1 MTTTTTTTPD
11 PTPPRTSP
19 KPRVL
24 AGDIGGT
31 NTRLALFDGGADEPL
46 FERVYP
52 SAAYTGLDLIAEK
65 FLAEARAES
74 TGGGSGS
81 GAPFAFVPPEQACFG
96 IAGPVEGNVC
106 RATNLPWVVD
116 GRVLMQRLGIPK
128 VRLVNDFF
136 AAALGSIRVPASALA
151 VLGGGGPRDPR
162 GPVAVLGAG
171 TGLGQAFL
179 LWSPASQ
186 RYEVVPSEGGHADF
200 APRTPLESSLLR
212 YLAAKYGRV
221 SYERVLSGQGLVD
234 LYAFLNE
241 EPALRLGGKAETR
254 LAMAREDPAAVVSRH
269 ALDGSDPV
277 CQAALAIFC
286 GVLGAL
292 AGNLALTVLATGG
305 VFVAGGI
312 APRILPF
319 LSHSAAQGGG
329 LSHSAAQG
337 GGLSH
342 SAAQGGLQQ
351 PTEQGGTR
359 TATGGGIF
367 REAFERKGRLQSLV
381 ASIPSFVVTHP
392 QPGLLGAAS
401 VAMSL

>member
-1 MTTTTTTTPD
+1 MASNDSRPTTP
-11 PTPPRTSP
+11 P
-19 KPRVL
+19 VL

-31 NTRLALFDGGADEPL
+31 NTRLALFEADRDDPR

-52 SAAYTGLDLIAEK
+52 SAAFTGLELIAEK
-65 FLAEARAES
+65 FLGEARAEL
-74 TGGGSGS
+74 
-81 GAPFAFVPPEQACFG
+81 GAGAQVVLPERACFG

-106 RATNLPWVVD
+106 RATNLPWVID
-116 GRVLMQRLGIPK
+116 GRVLAQRLGIPK
-128 VRLVNDFF
+128 VRLVNDFY
-136 AAALGSIRVPASALA
+136 AAALGSIRVPSGALS
-151 VLGGGGPRDPR
+151 VLGGGGPRDPK

-179 LWSPASQ
+179 LWSAAAQ
-186 RYEVVPSEGGHADF
+186 RYDVVSSEGGHADF
-200 APRTPLESSLLR
+200 APRTPLESALLR

-241 EPALRLGGKAETR
+241 EPALRLVGKAETQ

-277 CQAALAIFC
+277 CEMALAMFC
-286 GVLGAL
+286 GVFGAL

-319 LSHSAAQGGG
+319 LVKSAPPSAPRPDGGVGPGPGVQAGPIAGGG
-329 LSHSAAQG
+329 AGAGLAKG
-337 GGLSH
+337 GV
-342 SAAQGGLQQ
+342 
-351 PTEQGGTR
+351 
-359 TATGGGIF
+359 IF

-381 ASIPSFVVTHP
+381 AGIPSYVVTHP
-392 QPGLLGAAS
+392 QPGLLGAAA
-401 VAMSL
+401 VAATL